1 MKQRILF
8 IGLFSA
14 LILLAGCWDQN
25 ELEDIALVMGM
36 GIDKTE
42 DGLYDVSFQIV
53 NPAQVSGGE
62 MSQTSKGTA
71 VTTYRE
77 TGQTLFETIRKISKE
92 VPRKLNFSHMV
103 VLIIGESLA
112 EDDGLFE
119 VMDFTERFYGFRST
133 AIVLI
138 SKGGPAQP
146 ILSILNPME
155 KIPAMKIQ
163 EASKKTA
170 EVWGETTDQNINDV
184 IQTLTT
190 KSGGVSLSGIALLGD
205 MQEGQNS
212 SINEQAVPSTY
223 IKLSGLAILQNGKL
237 KGWLEDTE
245 ARGVSW
251 VKNKIRKTVVT
262 STCEEEEDEG
272 MIAVEVRNANTKLK
286 PTINEGKRKITVN
299 IKSEGTLQ
307 EVTCPLD
314 LTDPQVIIDLNKQL
328 AKVIEE
334 EVSTTVKTVQE
345 QETDILGFG
354 EAMNQRYPK
363 EWKKMKEEWPTT
375 FSEMDVEIN
384 VDFFIRGTGLRTK
397 PLILEKK

>member
-1 MKQRILF
+1 MRKRKVFVWLF
-8 IGLFSA
+8 LV

-25 ELEDIALVMGM
+25 ELEDVALVMGM

-62 MSQTSKGTA
+62 MSQSYKGTA

-92 VPRKLNFSHMV
+92 VPRKLSFSHLV

-119 VMDFTERFYGFRST
+119 VLDFTERFYGFRST

-138 SKGGPAQP
+138 SRSGPAKP

-170 EVWGETTDQNINDV
+170 EVWGETPDQNINDV
-184 IQTLTT
+184 IQTLTS
-190 KSGGVSLSGIALLGD
+190 KSKGVSLSGIALVGE

-212 SINEQAVPSTY
+212 SINEQARPSTY
-223 IKLSGLAILQNGKL
+223 IELNGIAILQNGKL
-237 KGWLEDTE
+237 KRWLEDKE
-245 ARGVSW
+245 ARGISW

-262 STCEEEEDEG
+262 STCEEDEG
-272 MIAVEVRNANTKLK
+272 IIAVEVRNANTKLK
-286 PTINEGKRKITVN
+286 PTIKQGEPKITVN
-299 IKSEGTLQ
+299 IKSEGSLQ
-307 EVTCPLD
+307 EVTCPVD
-314 LTDPQVIIDLNKQL
+314 LTDPHVIIELNKKL
-328 AKVIEE
+328 AKAIKD
-334 EVSTTVKTVQE
+334 EVTTSVKTVQE
-345 QETDILGFG
+345 QETDVFGFG
-354 EAMNQRYPK
+354 EAMNQKYPK
-363 EWKKMKEEWPTT
+363 EWKKMERNWSST
-375 FSEMDVEIN
+375 FSEMDVEVN
-384 VDFFIRGTGLRTK
+384 VEFFIRGTGLRTK

>member
-1 MKQRILF
+1 MRQRILF
-8 IGLFSA
+8 VWLFSA

-25 ELEDIALVMGM
+25 ELEDVALVMGM

-62 MSQTSKGTA
+62 MSQSSKGTA
-71 VTTYRE
+71 VTTYRD
-77 TGQTLFETIRKISKE
+77 TGRTLFETIRKISKE
-92 VPRKLNFSHMV
+92 VPRKLSFSHMV

-138 SKGGPAQP
+138 SRGGPAQP
-146 ILSILNPME
+146 ILSILNPLE

-163 EASKKTA
+163 KASKKTA
-170 EVWGETTDQNINDV
+170 EVWGETSDQNINDV

-190 KSGGVSLSGIALLGD
+190 KSKGASLSGIALVGD
-205 MQEGQNS
+205 MEEGQNS

-223 IKLSGLAILQNGKL
+223 IELNGLAILQNGKL
-237 KGWLEDTE
+237 KGWLEDKE

-251 VKNKIRKTVVT
+251 VKNKIKKTVVT
-262 STCEEEEDEG
+262 STCMEDEG
-272 MIAVEVRNANTKLK
+272 IIAVEVRNANTKLK
-286 PTINEGKRKITVN
+286 PSIKQGEPKITVN

-307 EVTCPLD
+307 EVTCPVD
-314 LTDPQVIIDLNKQL
+314 LTDPLVIIELNKKL
-328 AKVIEE
+328 EKAIEE
-334 EVSTTVKTVQE
+334 EVNTSVRTVQE
-345 QETDILGFG
+345 QETDVFGFG
-354 EAMNQRYPK
+354 ETMNQNYPK
-363 EWKKMKEEWPTT
+363 EWKKMKEDWTST
-375 FSEMDVEIN
+375 FSDMDVEVN
-384 VDFFIRGTGLRTK
+384 VEFFIRGTGLRTK
-397 PLILEKK
+397 PLILERK